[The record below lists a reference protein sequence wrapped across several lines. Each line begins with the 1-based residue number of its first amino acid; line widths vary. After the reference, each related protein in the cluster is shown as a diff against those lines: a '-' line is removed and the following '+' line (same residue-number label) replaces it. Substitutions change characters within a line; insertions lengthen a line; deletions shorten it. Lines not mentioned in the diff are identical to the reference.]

1 MDRAPSRTSCT
12 DRAYY
17 SCIAVRAAR
26 SLCRGLV
33 SVQCGVRDGG
43 LVGVVRTRRVRGTL
57 RGAHTT
63 VGKPS
68 AAPRKFG
75 DHRVRPTCAWHTS
88 HRDSRTG
95 MTQRSSRTLLALGS
109 RVACCC
115 IVWFGSSIA
124 IICELRTRSQ
134 AHTSRV
140 RSQAHTSRSAPRRHE
155 QVLSERTQL

>member
-1 MDRAPSRTSCT
+1 MDRAPSRTSCI
-12 DRAYY
+12 DRAYR

-43 LVGVVRTRRVRGTL
+43 LVGRQSKARSPNTAAASTD
-57 RGAHTT
+57 
-63 VGKPS
+63 VGSLS

-134 AHTSRV
+134 AHTSRA